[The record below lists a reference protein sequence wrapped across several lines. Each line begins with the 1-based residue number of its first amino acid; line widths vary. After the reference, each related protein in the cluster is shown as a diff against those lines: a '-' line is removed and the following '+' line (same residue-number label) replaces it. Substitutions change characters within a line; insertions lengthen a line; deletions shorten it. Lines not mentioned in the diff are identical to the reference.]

1 VEGEVGGVSG
11 GRDLEGQAAQG
22 DEFGGRWCY
31 CNVEVEFV
39 AVVGIRD
46 VVVAAVIVV
55 AAIVVAVS
63 ATAASD
69 DGGRRSTQLLL
80 FRRSNILR
88 WCDLEGMG

>member
-39 AVVGIRD
+39 AVVGIGD
-46 VVVAAVIVV
+46 VVVAAVIV
-55 AAIVVAVS
+55 VS